1 MIDEVHHHMKE
12 RLLLPLLAVLQI
24 ILTFYFLYADP
35 AGFVSFDLNFWLL
48 IVSSVLFTLGF
59 RKIAYHRQ
67 QNVNPDWDL
76 GTKVSTRLPTMS
88 VDPHKIAHSHE
99 SLLIEKGH
107 LISRMLSQSGGLNFW
122 RPREITYGVGG
133 MLTLAGPVGFILII
147 GATAAFA
154 NILFMP
160 AGEPLWWDNLAKFR
174 FALLTTIVPAGILGL
189 SMGGVLG
196 GYSAYWNLLGRCAR
210 IHDKRGKEVT
220 DEYLAGGHGTEQVEI
235 RFVNFVK
242 KERIHSEVK
251 KRISHHRKKSTGHKK
266 KRKKK

>member
-1 MIDEVHHHMKE
+1 MIDDVHHHMKE
-12 RLLLPLLAVLQI
+12 RFILPLLAILQI
-24 ILTFYFLYADP
+24 VLTFYFLYADP
-35 AGFVSFDLNFWLL
+35 AGFASFDFNFWLL
-48 IVSSVLFTLGF
+48 IVSSILFAMGF
-59 RKIAYHRQ
+59 KRIAYHRQ
-67 QNVNPDWDL
+67 QDVNPDWDL
-76 GTKVSTRLPTMS
+76 GIKVSTNLPNMS
-88 VDPHKIAHSHE
+88 VDPHKVAHSHE

-122 RPREITYGVGG
+122 RPREITYGIGG

-196 GYSAYWNLLGRCAR
+196 GYAAYWNLLGRCAR
-210 IHDKRGKEVT
+210 VFDKRGKDITE
-220 DEYLAGGHGTEQVEI
+220 EYLAGGHGTKQIEVGFI
-235 RFVNFVK
+235 NFAK
-242 KERIHSEVK
+242 KTAVQTKTDK
-251 KRISHHRKKSTGHKK
+251 KVRGHRKKTKKK
-266 KRKKK
+266 KRK